1 VECVQ
6 PIRDVEQV
14 HEIERRLYERKEQSE
29 KNWRQYMLFELGIYT
44 GLRISDLARLK
55 VSDVR
60 GREVLTLKE
69 TKTGKQ
75 TNLPLSR
82 KVQGVIRR
90 ELKVYPAD
98 QYIFL
103 SPHRTKPTERHPER
117 RQGNEKPI
125 DRKTAYN
132 YVNEISREIGI
143 DFKIGCHT
151 LRKTFGYHFYKKTG
165 KIGLLTIWFNHSSE
179 QVTKRY
185 IGIDLDEM
193 AGYAKNFEI

>member
-1 VECVQ
+1 MNG
-6 PIRDVEQV
+6 RD
-14 HEIERRLYERKEQSE
+14 RAKR
-29 KNWRQYMLFELGIYT
+29 T
-44 GLRISDLARLK
+44 GVNTCFSSWAFIPACASQT
-55 VSDVR
+55 SR
-60 GREVLTLKE
+60 GSRCPTCAGATLKE

-90 ELKVYPAD
+90 ELKGYPAD

>member
-1 VECVQ
+1 MECVQ

-14 HEIERRLYERKEQSE
+14 HEIERRLYERKGQSE

-90 ELKVYPAD
+90 ELKGYPAD

-103 SPHRTKPTERHPER
+103 SPH
-117 RQGNEKPI
+117 
-125 DRKTAYN
+125 
-132 YVNEISREIGI
+132 
-143 DFKIGCHT
+143 
-151 LRKTFGYHFYKKTG
+151 
-165 KIGLLTIWFNHSSE
+165 
-179 QVTKRY
+179 
-185 IGIDLDEM
+185 
-193 AGYAKNFEI
+193 

>member
-1 VECVQ
+1 MECVQ

-14 HEIERRLYERKEQSE
+14 HEIERRLYERKGQSE
-29 KNWRQYMLFELGIYT
+29 KNWRQYMHFELGIYT

-90 ELKVYPAD
+90 ELKGYPAD
-98 QYIFL
+98 QYIIFFL
-103 SPHRTKPTERHPER
+103 RIRNQADGTGTRKDDRATRSRSTERR
-117 RQGNEKPI
+117 
-125 DRKTAYN
+125 
-132 YVNEISREIGI
+132 V
-143 DFKIGCHT
+143 
-151 LRKTFGYHFYKKTG
+151 
-165 KIGLLTIWFNHSSE
+165 
-179 QVTKRY
+179 
-185 IGIDLDEM
+185 
-193 AGYAKNFEI
+193 

>member
-1 VECVQ
+1 MECVQ

-14 HEIERRLYERKEQSE
+14 HEIERRLYERKGQSE

-82 KVQGVIRR
+82 
-90 ELKVYPAD
+90 
-98 QYIFL
+98 
-103 SPHRTKPTERHPER
+103 
-117 RQGNEKPI
+117 
-125 DRKTAYN
+125 
-132 YVNEISREIGI
+132 
-143 DFKIGCHT
+143 
-151 LRKTFGYHFYKKTG
+151 
-165 KIGLLTIWFNHSSE
+165 
-179 QVTKRY
+179 
-185 IGIDLDEM
+185 
-193 AGYAKNFEI
+193 

>member
-1 VECVQ
+1 MEQKENPKRKRQKANGDKAFEKQRIFTQLQIWEKRRSESGVECVQ

-14 HEIERRLYERKEQSE
+14 HEIERRLYERKGQSE

-90 ELKVYPAD
+90 ELKGYPR
-98 QYIFL
+98 INISFFL
-103 SPHRTKPTERHPER
+103 RIEPSRRNGTRKDGKATRSRSTERQRITMSMRFRER
-117 RQGNEKPI
+117 SEL
-125 DRKTAYN
+125 
-132 YVNEISREIGI
+132 ISRLMPYAPKDIR
-143 DFKIGCHT
+143 
-151 LRKTFGYHFYKKTG
+151 LS
-165 KIGLLTIWFNHSSE
+165 LL
-179 QVTKRY
+179 
-185 IGIDLDEM
+185 
-193 AGYAKNFEI
+193 